1 MSENASGPQVQQSP
15 GDRKDLAAG
24 GGSATT
30 VAQTEPT
37 IDPDDAVRLWADAKA
52 LFFARIFPKYGSP
65 AWRDLEPDDPKRLAA
80 ALYAAEMW
88 RKYGDEDALIAWF
101 REASRPR
108 PPMGEAIES
117 ARRAAAYRMPP
128 PRQLRATPGW
138 PPIRI
143 PGGNGR
149 YLTYTPERRAAA

>member
-1 MSENASGPQVQQSP
+1 MTGKANGPQMLRTP

-24 GGSATT
+24 ERSATT
-30 VAQTEPT
+30 VPQTEPT

-88 RKYGDEDALIAWF
+88 RKFGDEEALLEWF

-108 PPMGEAIES
+108 PPIGEAVES
-117 ARRAAAYRMPP
+117 ARRAAAYRMPE

-149 YLTYTPERRAAA
+149 YLTHKQHQEAA